1 MPSVYR
7 ILEYIIELG
16 PVIIIPVILLIISLI
31 IERKPLKNLKNC
43 VLIFIGLTGVSI
55 MLTLF
60 INFFQPLIN
69 TIVANSHKEF
79 EIIDA
84 GWIVS
89 KAVILNSPI
98 IFQIIIAVFVLNIVM
113 LFLRFTRTIN
123 IDLWNYWSFLL
134 VGSIIFYITEIKWFG
149 ILIALIIAVVT
160 FVLSDTYAVYTES
173 YFGISGI
180 SNPQAH
186 TICWA
191 PVSHLFNIIFNRIPF
206 IKRIHIS
213 YEKIQYKLGIFS
225 EPIIMGF
232 ILGFII
238 GLITKYREL
247 LSNPGPNLI
256 YALLSGL
263 ALSIIMILMPRAANI
278 LLIGLMPTVYGIKD
292 FIRRRI
298 TKREIYIGLDP
309 IILVGQPSVIALSV
323 IIIPITVYIST
334 VLPGNA
340 VLPAADLIMI
350 PFILL
355 WIIIPSRGDIF
366 RSFIIALIIMPL
378 VLWITTDMGHL
389 FTDFF
394 LKYDMELIEGY
405 KRLSAIGSSSN
416 IFFWILLKIIHP
428 IFNLFL

>member
-1 MPSVYR
+1 
-7 ILEYIIELG
+7 
-16 PVIIIPVILLIISLI
+16 
-31 IERKPLKNLKNC
+31 
-43 VLIFIGLTGVSI
+43 
-55 MLTLF
+55 
-60 INFFQPLIN
+60 
-69 TIVANSHKEF
+69 
-79 EIIDA
+79 
-84 GWIVS
+84 
-89 KAVILNSPI
+89 
-98 IFQIIIAVFVLNIVM
+98 
-113 LFLRFTRTIN
+113 
-123 IDLWNYWSFLL
+123 
-134 VGSIIFYITEIKWFG
+134 
-149 ILIALIIAVVT
+149 
-160 FVLSDTYAVYTES
+160 
-173 YFGISGI
+173 
-180 SNPQAH
+180 
-186 TICWA
+186 
-191 PVSHLFNIIFNRIPF
+191 
-206 IKRIHIS
+206 
-213 YEKIQYKLGIFS
+213 
-225 EPIIMGF
+225 MGF

>member
-1 MPSVYR
+1 MSAAYR
-7 ILEYIIELG
+7 TLDYIIELG
-16 PVIIIPVILLIISLI
+16 PVIIIPFLLLILSLI
-31 IERKPLKNLKNC
+31 VERKPLKNLKNC
-43 VLIFIGLTGVSI
+43 IFIFIGLTGVSI
-55 MLTLF
+55 LLTLF
-60 INFFQPLIN
+60 VNFFEPIIN
-69 TIVANSHKEF
+69 TILANSPKEF

-84 GWIVS
+84 GWLVS

-98 IFQIIIAVFVLNIVM
+98 IFQIIIAVFILNIVM
-113 LFLRFTRTIN
+113 LSLRFTRTIN

-134 VGSIIFYITEIKWFG
+134 VGSVIFSITEIKWFG
-149 ILIALIIAVVT
+149 ILIALIIAVIT
-160 FVLSDTYAVYTES
+160 FVLSDIYAVYTES
-173 YFGISGI
+173 YFGLSGI

-191 PVSHLFNIIFNRIPF
+191 PVSHLFNIIFSKIPL
-206 IKRIHIS
+206 IKKIHIS
-213 YEKIQYKLGIFS
+213 YEKIRYKLGIVS

-247 LSNPGPNLI
+247 LSNPFPNLL
-256 YALLSGL
+256 YALSRGL
-263 ALSIIMILMPRAANI
+263 ALSIIMILMPSAVNI
-278 LLIGLMPTVYGIKD
+278 LLTGLIPTVYGIKE
-292 FIRRRI
+292 FIRRKI

-323 IIIPITVYIST
+323 IIIPLTVYIST

-340 VLPAADLIMI
+340 VLPDADLIII

-355 WIIIPSRGDIF
+355 WIIIPSRGDLF
-366 RSFIIALIIMPL
+366 RSFITAVIIIPV

-405 KRLSAIGSSSN
+405 KRISAIGSSSN
-416 IFFWILLKIIHP
+416 IFFWILLKIIQP